1 MGEPKLLLL
10 DEPTVGLDPIATQDF
25 YRRIEQLK
33 EQGCTVI
40 LCSHV
45 LPGVEKYIDRALIL
59 GRGKL
64 LAEGSVNDLRQQ
76 ADLPATFHLQGD
88 LTLPDHLAAR
98 ANRDG
103 VFNAVGRCAAGQ
115 NEHHAAAG
123 CVAGAGERRYSS
135 AIAGRPLY
143 PLYRVP
149 PDAGGN
155 PMSAVFTVANKEFHD
170 GLRNRWVLSIC
181 IIFAVLAIGLAYFG
195 AAAAGKVGFTSLSST
210 IVSLASLAVFIIPLI
225 ALMLAYDGIVG
236 EDENGTLLLL
246 MTYPLSR
253 WQLLLGKMMGQGA
266 VMAFST
272 LVGFGSSAVMMG
284 IFSDTTSWGELI
296 GPYAVFI
303 FSAMLLGWIF
313 IAIAYVISASV
324 SEKSKAAGVAPD
336 CVVPVCAGIRSGP
349 VGHAGG
355 HSG

>member
-1 MGEPKLLLL
+1 
-10 DEPTVGLDPIATQDF
+10 
-25 YRRIEQLK
+25 
-33 EQGCTVI
+33 
-40 LCSHV
+40 
-45 LPGVEKYIDRALIL
+45 
-59 GRGKL
+59 
-64 LAEGSVNDLRQQ
+64 
-76 ADLPATFHLQGD
+76 
-88 LTLPDHLAAR
+88 
-98 ANRDG
+98 
-103 VFNAVGRCAAGQ
+103 
-115 NEHHAAAG
+115 
-123 CVAGAGERRYSS
+123 
-135 AIAGRPLY
+135 
-143 PLYRVP
+143 
-149 PDAGGN
+149 
-155 PMSAVFTVANKEFHD
+155 MSAVFTVANKEFHD

-324 SEKSKAAGVAPD
+324 SEKSKAAGIALIIWFLFVLVFDLGLLGMLVATQGNVDETLFPYLLLLNPTD
-336 CVVPVCAGIRSGP
+336 IFRLVNITYFADQNLSGLMAIAQQTQFSTVTLFGSLLVWLALP
-349 VGHAGG
+349 LSLAMMIFNRRGL
-355 HSG
+355 